1 MREFLE
7 LLAHAEASGH
17 GSESQSGTGTGPSP
31 AADST
36 SNRNVDAADLAL
48 RRRNAKEKFTA
59 DLRDVLLFPEMY
71 VEIIEDVFKATF
83 LTMPADSSGT
93 LFETW
98 DGLWALVLVGDT
110 REWQLVKI
118 EDKGEGEGE
127 GPTKFAVGTELK
139 FGGIESH

>member
-59 DLRDVLLFPEMY
+59 DRRDVLLFPEMY
-71 VEIIEDVFKATF
+71 VEISRT
-83 LTMPADSSGT
+83 G
-93 LFETW
+93 
-98 DGLWALVLVGDT
+98 
-110 REWQLVKI
+110 
-118 EDKGEGEGE
+118 
-127 GPTKFAVGTELK
+127 
-139 FGGIESH
+139 

>member
-1 MREFLE
+1 MKTIF
-7 LLAHAEASGH
+7 H
-17 GSESQSGTGTGPSP
+17 
-31 AADST
+31 
-36 SNRNVDAADLAL
+36 
-48 RRRNAKEKFTA
+48 
-59 DLRDVLLFPEMY
+59 
-71 VEIIEDVFKATF
+71 II
-83 LTMPADSSGT
+83 PADSSGS
-93 LFETW
+93 LFETR